1 MPLSS
6 RSESAGTR
14 STGQILRSRG
24 MGAGIGTLIGI
35 GWMAY
40 GLIWFPNVVRI
51 LLALLG
57 ATIVFPLLLG
67 SNRLITASRTMP
79 APDADQ
85 IATSRHVWTLFW
97 LNFALE
103 IVLLNIAINL
113 LQAPSLRVYWIPA
126 ISFVVGLHFLPMA
139 QFFRVPYYWICGGA
153 MMAAAIAATIAIRW
167 GIFLPAA
174 ITAVE
179 ALINALILWLTAA
192 KGIRSI
198 AAA

>member
-1 MPLSS
+1 MM
-6 RSESAGTR
+6 R

-24 MGAGIGTLIGI
+24 IGARVGTLIGA

-40 GLIWFPNVVRI
+40 GLIWFPNFVRV

-57 ATIVFPLLLG
+57 LTIIVPLLLG
-67 SNRLITASRTMP
+67 SSRLIAASRAQP
-79 APDADQ
+79 PPDADALAANRR
-85 IATSRHVWTLFW
+85 IWTLFW

-113 LQAPSLRVYWIPA
+113 LRAPPLQIYWIPA

-139 QFFRVPYYWICGGA
+139 FFFGARDYWICGGA
-153 MMAAAIAATIAIRW
+153 MIGLAAVATIAIRS
-167 GIFLPAA
+167 GMAAPPA

-179 ALINALILWLTAA
+179 ALLNALILWLTAA
-192 KGIRSI
+192 KGIRTVTVV
-198 AAA
+198 

>member
-1 MPLSS
+1 
-6 RSESAGTR
+6 
-14 STGQILRSRG
+14 
-24 MGAGIGTLIGI
+24 
-35 GWMAY
+35 MAY
-40 GLIWFPNVVRI
+40 GLIWFPNVVQI

-57 ATIVFPLLLG
+57 ATIVVPLLLRSKG
-67 SNRLITASRTMP
+67 LVDASRNMP
-79 APDADQ
+79 APDTEQLA
-85 IATSRHVWTLFW
+85 ASRRIWTLFW

-113 LQAPSLRVYWIPA
+113 LQAPALRIYWIPA

-139 QFFRVPYYWICGGA
+139 QFFRVPSYWICGA
-153 MMAAAIAATIAIRW
+153 VMMAVAIVATIAIRW

-174 ITAVE
+174 VAAAE

-192 KGIRSI
+192 KGIRSM